1 MTRRQA
7 LILGLVVSAVMLCCV
22 APALAQAGADAAAA
36 GADPLRPLPAWQ
48 QLLDELLTFR
58 LMSIPVWRYV
68 VALLVVLLGFFTRT
82 TLLERLFRPLE
93 AIANRTQS
101 QVDDTMLNAARR
113 PLGWIINVLALYL
126 GLLIL
131 RLPEGLGAGMELLLR
146 TSGTIL
152 VAWLLFNA
160 VEAVM
165 VVLDGFTRRT
175 ESELDD
181 HLVPLVRKLMR
192 VVIII
197 ITVLMIIQQ
206 WGYDV
211 TSLIAGLGLGGLA
224 FALAA
229 QNTLSNLFG
238 SVMIFT
244 DRPFKIGDWVQSKNG
259 EGVVEEIG
267 LRSTRVRT
275 FANTLITI
283 PNADMASTA
292 VENHSKMTKR
302 RIMTTI
308 GVVYGT
314 TPEQVERIV
323 TRIRALLRDSETIDQ
338 GFHMVNFTGF
348 GTSSLDILIYC
359 FTKSTVWTEFMQAR
373 QELFFEVMKIVREE
387 GSSFALPSQSLYFE
401 TSLSLERELDQAARS
416 AALPSARAPQA
427 PAPKRS
433 IPNTAPGADTPHD
446 V

>member
-1 MTRRQA
+1 
-7 LILGLVVSAVMLCCV
+7 
-22 APALAQAGADAAAA
+22 
-36 GADPLRPLPAWQ
+36 
-48 QLLDELLTFR
+48 
-58 LMSIPVWRYV
+58 
-68 VALLVVLLGFFTRT
+68 
-82 TLLERLFRPLE
+82 
-93 AIANRTQS
+93 
-101 QVDDTMLNAARR
+101 
-113 PLGWIINVLALYL
+113 
-126 GLLIL
+126 
-131 RLPEGLGAGMELLLR
+131 
-146 TSGTIL
+146 
-152 VAWLLFNA
+152 
-160 VEAVM
+160 
-165 VVLDGFTRRT
+165 
-175 ESELDD
+175 
-181 HLVPLVRKLMR
+181 
-192 VVIII
+192 
-197 ITVLMIIQQ
+197 MIIQQ

-323 TRIRALLRDSETIDQ
+323 TRVRALLRESEAIDQ

-348 GTSSLDILIYC
+348 GASSLDILIYC

-373 QELFFEVMKIVREE
+373 QELFFEVMRIVREE

-401 TSLSLERELDQAARS
+401 TSLTLERELDQAARS
-416 AALPSARAPQA
+416 AALVSAQAPAA
-427 PAPKRS
+427 PAPKPS
-433 IPNTAPGADTPHD
+433 ISNPAPSADAPHD